1 MLYKYMNSLKHYERL
16 MCVWPK
22 FNYRIKVDS
31 LGKRLLH
38 LLYFRETLVKTC
50 SGKNLLER
58 FRKIVRKRPP
68 CSQVLLKLL
77 TILKM
82 QIFSQTIFLFVCVCF
97 YVLLPQGFLLSRMMS
112 EACIRI
118 QVNDVLLRKVLGC
131 LCQFSSFP
139 FLNLS
144 YFTSKDEISAHC
156 NLESEWYMM
165 NIVEQWWMERYNLI

>member
-1 MLYKYMNSLKHYERL
+1 MNSLKHYKRL

-50 SGKNLLER
+50 SGKNLLES

-82 QIFSQTIFLFVCVCF
+82 QIFSQTIFLFVCV
-97 YVLLPQGFLLSRMMS
+97 FLCPSASRVS
-112 EACIRI
+112 PV
-118 QVNDVLLRKVLGC
+118 QNDVRGMH
-131 LCQFSSFP
+131 
-139 FLNLS
+139 
-144 YFTSKDEISAHC
+144 KDAGQRCSVEKSAGMPLPVFFISV
-156 NLESEWYMM
+156 S
-165 NIVEQWWMERYNLI
+165 

>member
-50 SGKNLLER
+50 SGENLLES
-58 FRKIVRKRPP
+58 FRKMIRKRPP

-82 QIFSQTIFLFVCVCF
+82 QIFSQTIFLFVCV
-97 YVLLPQGFLLSRMMS
+97 FLCPSTSRVS
-112 EACIRI
+112 PV
-118 QVNDVLLRKVLGC
+118 QNDVRGMHKDTGQRCSVEKSAGMPL
-131 LCQFSSFP
+131 P
-139 FLNLS
+139 IFL
-144 YFTSKDEISAHC
+144 ISV
-156 NLESEWYMM
+156 S
-165 NIVEQWWMERYNLI
+165 